1 MSDFFVSQQNKGDLG
16 HCRTAVNTRSRDNM
30 LKLSSDEP
38 VIFVYMAF
46 FLAIS

>member
-1 MSDFFVSQQNKGDLG
+1 MSDFFVSKQNKGDLG

-30 LKLSSDEP
+30 LKPSDEP